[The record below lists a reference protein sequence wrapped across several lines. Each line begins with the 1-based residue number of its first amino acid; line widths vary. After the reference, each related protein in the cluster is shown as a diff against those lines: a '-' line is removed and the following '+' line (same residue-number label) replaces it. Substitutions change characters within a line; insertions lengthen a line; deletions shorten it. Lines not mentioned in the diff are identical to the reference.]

1 MTQTRGLSDL
11 IGRRARSFQ
20 YAFSGCWH
28 VLRTQPNAWIH
39 GAISLGV
46 IALAIWLRLPGRD
59 WAILILTMTVVWV
72 AEFFNTA
79 MEGLVDL
86 ASPDIDPR
94 AKTVKD
100 VTAAAVLV
108 GAVGAILV
116 GLLILGPPLQE
127 QLF

>member
-1 MTQTRGLSDL
+1 L
-11 IGRRARSFQ
+11 A
-20 YAFSGCWH
+20 
-28 VLRTQPNAWIH
+28 V
-39 GAISLGV
+39 V
-46 IALAIWLRLPGRD
+46 ALAIWLRLPWRD

-79 MEGLVDL
+79 MEALVDL
-86 ASPDIDPR
+86 VSPDTDPL

-116 GLLILGPPLQE
+116 GLLILGPPLRQ